1 MWILGATEA
10 GGDQRMPVTSKPSVA
25 THRAAEQSE
34 QSAAEHGEQPAAEHD
49 EQPAGLPPSLAL
61 TPAGGGFSTE
71 PAPDSSATP
80 AETNQGPIA
89 PASADQS
96 GTSSM
101 EKSDSE
107 SVDIMP
113 WMQLPSLTSSFSL
126 PGIAIGQLLPQNGCL
141 AQSWLEGMGKIHS
154 HRWVDIKDGK
164 GTSSPFSSEW
174 FVGSVDQITLPD
186 TRTIPA
192 VTFVY
197 VRRRQDN
204 TNVCGG
210 DTVAVPIPPAAE
222 GDTLNVLAFAAA
234 HEELRAASILAIPDG
249 ISYKMLRSV
258 ANTIATSYNIEP
270 EMGAASSSE
279 LLGKQPEIAVVS
291 APAAADRRSRRTKT
305 SVAPFGSEYTQKEK
319 PSPKPRPCA
328 AGRNCTH
335 PLGRVSRRSCQSRTC
350 ASRGEFHLPC
360 SIGVTEGEVW
370 FCEASRD
377 CVRAGETFVKK
388 NEPIRSFRL
397 ESSASQE
404 RPAPSDTLKAD
415 SVLAQARHEAELA
428 QERLRSEQ
436 RLSDERERSRVDTGN
451 QSEVVVRLVETL
463 GSAQSVVKVLIKD
476 GRHQRK
482 DNRKVAKEG
491 HRHVEAILTTITA
504 AGAGKAQSGPVYGG
518 PPHHAAAYSPEHA
531 SPYNYAPAYYGGP
544 PPHASPYNS
553 ASAYY
558 GGPPPHAS
566 PYNSAPAY
574 YGGPHPH
581 ASPYNYA
588 PAYYGGPPPHA
599 PSYNSAP
606 AHYGGPPP
614 HASSYNSAPAH
625 YGGPPPHTS
634 PYNSAHPHHGSLQQ
648 TAAGATVQMP
658 SDGTNTGRQS
668 H

>member
-1 MWILGATEA
+1 MPTANKRDAPVIRTCSNVARTATARSNLRIFDALLYGLSGLEMTLAAVRSLFVSLARQDLLLRVVFCAFRPPRRSPTGRPA
-10 GGDQRMPVTSKPSVA
+10 GTGVRKMAGKACGIDGCTKEPHSKGRHTFPIERCNVSPGCGKWTGHDVDSRCNGSGRRPENAGDQQPSVA

-49 EQPAGLPPSLAL
+49 EQPAGLPPSLVL

-101 EKSDSE
+101 ENSDSE

-141 AQSWLEGMGKIHS
+141 AQSWLEGMGKIHP
-154 HRWVDIKDGK
+154 HRWIDIKDGK

-377 CVRAGETFVKK
+377 CMRARETFVKK

-428 QERLRSEQ
+428 QERLRS
-436 RLSDERERSRVDTGN
+436 D
-451 QSEVVVRLVETL
+451 
-463 GSAQSVVKVLIKD
+463 
-476 GRHQRK
+476 
-482 DNRKVAKEG
+482 
-491 HRHVEAILTTITA
+491 
-504 AGAGKAQSGPVYGG
+504 
-518 PPHHAAAYSPEHA
+518 
-531 SPYNYAPAYYGGP
+531 
-544 PPHASPYNS
+544 
-553 ASAYY
+553 
-558 GGPPPHAS
+558 AS